1 VVAVQIGLIETMGG
15 GRRRMQKWARRG
27 FLLLPV
33 LFMAVFLLLPLG
45 FMVVV
50 SFWKR
55 SMFKMAPDF
64 VLTNYAD
71 FLSGPRLS
79 VLGRSLM
86 VAIEATAIGLLIAYP
101 IAYYLAR
108 TAKPSRT
115 RIVLLLFTVPFLINY
130 IIRAF
135 AWTFLLGRTGPIN
148 TALMDLGLTDGP
160 VDWLLYSDFSVLVG
174 MISSYMPFM
183 IFPLWISIAGIDRR
197 LAEASWMLGAT
208 PWTTFW
214 RVFLPLS
221 MPGIFAAIIFSFVGC
236 FGESAVPTILGG
248 VGYQLIGNEIT
259 STLDVL
265 NYPLA
270 AAISSVVTAAML
282 LLLSIWYFAFDLRSF
297 LGKILSWR
305 MA

>member
-1 VVAVQIGLIETMGG
+1 MRGSGLRLE
-15 GRRRMQKWARRG
+15 RWAQRG

-33 LFMAVFLLLPLG
+33 LFMAVFLLLPLC

-50 SFWKR
+50 SFWQR
-55 SMFKMAPDF
+55 AMLKMVPAF

-71 FLSGPRLS
+71 FFSGPRLG
-79 VLGRSLM
+79 VLGRSLL
-86 VAIEATAIGLLIAYP
+86 VAVEATVIGLAIAYP

-108 TAKPSRT
+108 KARPSRT
-115 RIVLLLFTVPFLINY
+115 RLVLLLFTVPFLINY
-130 IIRAF
+130 VIRAF
-135 AWTFLLGRTGPIN
+135 AWTYLLGRTGPVN
-148 TALMDLGLTDGP
+148 TALISAGLTDGP
-160 VDWLLYSDFSVLVG
+160 VDWLLYSDFAVLVG

-183 IFPLWISIAGIDRR
+183 IFPLWMSISGIDQR
-197 LAEASWMLGAT
+197 LAEASWMLGAR

-221 MPGIFAAIIFSFVGC
+221 MPGVFAAIIFSFVGC
-236 FGESAVPTILGG
+236 FGESAVPIILGG

-270 AAISSVVTAAML
+270 AAISSVVTAVML
-282 LLLSIWYFAFDLRSF
+282 VLIAIWYLAFDLRAF
-297 LGKILSWR
+297 LGKILAWR
-305 MA
+305 MT